1 MTTETLTG
9 LLKPDGTLELD
20 EAPRLPAGRVEV
32 VLYLLP
38 VSESESDRGDW
49 WDYLQRARAEAESSG
64 TRFRTQGEIEADR
77 AAFRE
82 GDERNGDSR
91 RTAGADAGQPDA

>member
-32 VLYLLP
+32 VLHLLP
-38 VSESESDRGDW
+38 APASTGGDW
-49 WDYLQRARAEAESSG
+49 WDYLQRARAQAESSG
-64 TRFRTQGEIEADR
+64 TRFRTQAEIEADR

-82 GDERNGDSR
+82 GDERNGDKR
-91 RTAGADAGQPDA
+91 RIAGADAGQPDA